1 MGARMGWVKSLGKDQ
16 IASPEVFGA
25 FFCPC
30 RAFDLSEL
38 ICDLKQTQSWSM
50 AIPRPIP

>member
-25 FFCPC
+25 TSFAP
-30 RAFDLSEL
+30 AGLLTS
-38 ICDLKQTQSWSM
+38 QSSSVT
-50 AIPRPIP
+50 